1 MSASA
6 VRGVSRAER
15 GDRAASP
22 RPSRSAPRS
31 WRSTGHASKVLRRFT
46 ASPSRRDP
54 QEWIPRTVQMM
65 QSEAPMRRSAAT
77 QHVADKDQPREPWS
91 CAVGVEARACFACQV
106 AAERGRTVAGSCMA
120 GKRSE
125 GSASASCQ
133 QSASKSPSH
142 RTTWHR
148 VASAALPPELRRCS
162 TANSAGQRRVGAAL
176 ASHGRGHRFDPCHAH
191 QPKRFPAPILRA
203 VCQKICQ
210 KITAWRWSTLV
221 SVARSEPLAGRPTVG
236 SWCRRAAQVAN
247 LPDLAL
253 GAGGRFVQATIGVAA
268 WLTLRAIQ

>member
-1 MSASA
+1 LSASA

-91 CAVGVEARACFACQV
+91 WAVGVEARACFACQV

-162 TANSAGQRRVGAAL
+162 TANSAGQRRVGPHSLHTAEATGSIPVTPTSQN
-176 ASHGRGHRFDPCHAH
+176 ASPPRSSGPFARRFARRSPPGGGRPWSAWLDPSRWRAGQQLGRGAAEPRRWRTC
-191 QPKRFPAPILRA
+191 PIWLWE
-203 VCQKICQ
+203 Q
-210 KITAWRWSTLV
+210 
-221 SVARSEPLAGRPTVG
+221 
-236 SWCRRAAQVAN
+236 
-247 LPDLAL
+247 
-253 GAGGRFVQATIGVAA
+253 GVASSR
-268 WLTLRAIQ
+268 LRSGLLLG